1 MEIIAFTKVPKC
13 LRCYQC
19 EEDYNF
25 EKQVDMFISS
35 PKFMAENYDVVIWKC
50 PRCKKQKSEKVDRG
64 DGGRFWFEANK
75 AGFTGNFS

>member
-1 MEIIAFTKVPKC
+1 MEIIAFNKVPKS

-35 PKFMAENYDVVIWKC
+35 PKFMAESYDVVIWKC
-50 PRCKKQKSEKVDRG
+50 PRCKKTKSEKTDPR
-64 DGGRFWFEANK
+64 DGGRFWFEANRM
-75 AGFTGNFS
+75 GLISNFS